1 MKIRFQRDAL
11 TRSLEMVQCAAQ
23 NKVTSNTNNGI
34 YIHAADGEVEF
45 QANDFT
51 IAVKTSCQAVVEE
64 EGETV
69 VASSQLPLMIRL
81 LPEGEVLMEQ
91 HVSEGFVKF
100 SAGNAVYHFP
110 VRSVDDF
117 PMVETMSKAGSCT
130 LPAAV
135 LADMVNLTQYAAATD
150 KQKPFFTGILFEIKG
165 YSFAMA
171 ATNTHRLA
179 AKEVTL
185 DVEAEQPGRMIVP
198 AQIMAEVVR
207 LLPSGTE
214 DQVVVSWGKS
224 HVAFSFGSTYFLSN
238 LINGEYPDYHR
249 VIPTRFDSTVVLDLK
264 AFQQGVSMVSP
275 ISRDMDYKTINFNFE
290 EGRLDIYEEDKSI
303 GSSRA
308 TIPAQLT
315 GEPIHIIFNC
325 HYIEDI
331 LKHSRG
337 DTIILHLL
345 RNGPMLVEQEED
357 KTYQYVVTPMRGRG

>member
-1 MKIRFQRDAL
+1 MKIIFQRDTLA
-11 TRSLEMVQCAAQ
+11 RSLDMVQCAAQ

-34 YIHAADGEVEF
+34 YIHGSGSTVEF

-51 IAVKTSCQAVVEE
+51 IAIRTTCQAVVEE

-69 VASSQLPLMIRL
+69 VAAPQLPYMIRL
-81 LPEGEVLMEQ
+81 LPQGEVVMEQ
-91 HVSEGFVKF
+91 HAGEGLVKF
-100 SAGNAVYHFP
+100 TSGNAVYHFP
-110 VRSVDDF
+110 IRSVDDF
-117 PMVETMSKAGSCT
+117 PPVETLSEVGRCT
-130 LPAAV
+130 VAAPV
-135 LADMVNLTQYAAATD
+135 LSEMVNLTQYAAATD

-165 YSFAMA
+165 LSFAMA

-185 DVEAEQPGRMIVP
+185 TEEAAQPGRFIVP
-198 AQIMAEVVR
+198 ASVMSDVVR
-207 LLPSGTE
+207 LLPQDKE
-214 DQVVVSWGKS
+214 EQVAVSWARS
-224 HVAFSFGSTYFLSN
+224 HVAFSFGSTYFVAN

-249 VIPTRFDSTVVLDLK
+249 VIPARFDSTVVLDLK

-275 ISRDMDYKTINFNFE
+275 ISRDMDYKTIHFNFE
-290 EGRLDIYEEDKSI
+290 EGRLDIYEEDRSI

-308 TIPAQLT
+308 SIPAELT
-315 GEPIHIIFNC
+315 GEPINIIFNC
-325 HYIEDI
+325 MYIEDI

-337 DTIILHLL
+337 ETVILHLL